1 MTDSIS
7 YYQVNPESIEKVKSL
22 KKELYGDKEFLD
34 KFSNLLR
41 SLNEELKGIE
51 NIEKKYTTPYTEGWD
66 NLLDLNKVTTRLSE
80 GIFNELELSAGEI
93 HERVKYC
100 QDLEVHYLT
109 KHNEILGLYDNYIN
123 LNEVL
128 LVIAKNIY
136 LVINSLDEKKCK
148 TNIKPIKAK
157 KKIIQNM
164 DVLLEKQSN
173 VLNKISDGMIE
184 ANKIKQKGGSDF
196 YGVNFQVGNQI
207 KKEDRYLFEKINDI
221 ETVLALLKDI
231 KKDVFEEDILNLPFK
246 NVSTINQE
254 TLKNVMKEKQDL
266 EYEEVNSEKM
276 EKYLRNCSDLEV
288 LYLKKHQEF
297 LNLSKLIMGTLEDI
311 FQSHMYLLNLLD
323 DISNVDCETNKYRI
337 PRNSFLTNMK
347 KKLKIQRLI
356 KDTLTTITNLKDSGD
371 VELKSSLLKNKKKTK
386 KNTSRRSRNAG
397 NNSRRSSRST
407 RSSNNS

>member
-7 YYQVNPESIEKVKSL
+7 YYQVNPENIEKVKSL
-22 KKELYGDKEFLD
+22 KEELYGDKEFLD
-34 KFSNLLR
+34 KFSKLLR
-41 SLNEELKGIE
+41 SLEEELK
-51 NIEKKYTTPYTEGWD
+51 NIDNLEKKYTTPYTDGWD

-109 KHNEILGLYDNYIN
+109 KHNEILGLYDNFIN

-128 LVIAKNIY
+128 LVVAKNIY
-136 LVINSLDEKKCK
+136 LVVNSLDETKCK

-157 KKIIQNM
+157 EKIIKNM

-173 VLNKISDGMIE
+173 ILNKISDGMIE
-184 ANKIKQKGGSDF
+184 ANKIKQKGGTEF
-196 YGVNFQVGNQI
+196 YGVNFQLGNKM
-207 KKEDRYLFEKINDI
+207 KKEDKYYREKINDI
-221 ETVLALLKDI
+221 ETTLALLKDL
-231 KKDVFEEDILNLPFK
+231 KKDIFEDDISGVIYK
-246 NVSTINQE
+246 NVSTVNQE
-254 TLKNVMKEKQDL
+254 TLKNIMKDKQDV

-311 FQSHMYLLNLLD
+311 FASHIYLSELLD
-323 DISNVDCETNKYRI
+323 NISNIDCETNKYRI
-337 PRNSFLTNMK
+337 PKNSFLTNMK
-347 KKLKIQRLI
+347 KKLNIQRLI
-356 KDTLTTITNLKDSGD
+356 KNTVTTITNLKDNED
-371 VELKSSLLKNKKKTK
+371 VKLKSSLLKKNSKKKSG
-386 KNTSRRSRNAG
+386 NTSRRSSNASG
-397 NNSRRSSRST
+397 NASSRS
-407 RSSNNS
+407 RKNSNK